1 MDKYVSMN
9 CNVKIFYVQP
19 IGEIIPL
26 PNPIRIESM
35 VDYDYMYSDVEWP
48 VQDIE
53 NKNQLFKPHNLF
65 IFYKQ
70 LNGDIITDIFECLGV
85 NYRLF
90 STAPLSSMDYEN
102 TITFRFRKVDIFN
115 LSNSAKERYNMPDNQ
130 LAKFFINSTYGL
142 PILMAIPRID
152 EIYFTEP
159 YTTIKWKDKSTTT
172 VRCQD
177 GEEFNKEIGVAMAI
191 TRKYFESMPVA
202 NPRASFK
209 ELVYKKSVDQTK
221 TVHDRKARKKKKKLE
236 RLKALE
242 ESNKEIS
249 DGDISTSEKSSS

>member
-1 MDKYVSMN
+1 MNKYTYLN
-9 CNVKIFYVQP
+9 CNFKIFYVQP
-19 IGEIIPL
+19 IGEIVPL
-26 PNPIRIESM
+26 PNPIRIESI
-35 VDYDYMYSDVEWP
+35 VDYDYMDVNVEWP
-48 VQDIE
+48 VEDIE

-65 IFYKQ
+65 IFYNQ
-70 LNGDIITDIFECLGV
+70 LNGDIRTDVFECLGID
-85 NYRLF
+85 YRLF
-90 STAPLSSMDYEN
+90 STVPSSMGYEN
-102 TITFRFRKVDIFN
+102 TIAFRFRQVDIFN
-115 LSNSAKERYNMPDNQ
+115 LSNRIKEIYNMQNNQ
-130 LAKFFINSTYGL
+130 LARLMINSTYGL

-159 YTTIKWKDKSTTT
+159 YTTIKWTDKSTTT

-191 TRKYFESMPVA
+191 TRKYFESMPVV

-209 ELVYKKSVDQTK
+209 ELVYKKAVDQTK
-221 TVHDRKARKKKKKLE
+221 AVHDRKARKKKKKLE

-249 DGDISTSEKSSS
+249 DGDISTSKKSSS

>member
-1 MDKYVSMN
+1 MNKYTYLN
-9 CNVKIFYVQP
+9 CNFKIFYVQP
-19 IGEIIPL
+19 IGEIVPL

-90 STAPLSSMDYEN
+90 STAPSSMGCEN

-115 LSNSAKERYNMPDNQ
+115 LSNRIKEIYNMQNNQ
-130 LAKFFINSTYGL
+130 LARLMINSTYGL

-159 YTTIKWKDKSTTT
+159 YTTIKWTDKSTTT

-177 GEEFNKEIGVAMAI
+177 GEEFNKEVGVAMAI

-202 NPRASFK
+202 NPRGSFK
-209 ELVYKKSVDQTK
+209 ELVYKKASDQTK
-221 TVHDRKARKKKKKLE
+221 AVHDRKARKKKKKLE
-236 RLKALE
+236 RQKALK

-249 DGDISTSEKSSS
+249 DGDISTSKKSSS